1 LMQRLAL
8 SRMHVNVFIQIR
20 ADIFR
25 PSGDA
30 KVPAILAVSP
40 YGNYGVGTYTFYPGR
55 RRSDT
60 S

>member
-1 LMQRLAL
+1 
-8 SRMHVNVFIQIR
+8 MHVNVFIQIR